1 MENIA
6 KFHLVLAVIAFPF
19 FAPLSPGAERV
30 DAMLQRALPAAP
42 RGETRLLISQAYAQ
56 HHPGHEVD
64 AHRPDS
70 HGSGNTGSPGAA
82 PSATS
87 ASTATALDH
96 SRTVGDYA
104 LDFLVPSRLRAGE
117 EESLAVTVTDRTSGT
132 PARGLPV
139 ELVLVHITTPSNH
152 GGHGVAEAADH
163 AADKNQAG
171 GAYQTVTPLPLIEDE
186 HRPGY
191 YETKH
196 AFQEAGSHVVLI
208 KLRPDLR
215 EYAALSLLVEVT
227 GGHPAGGA
235 GPNYLFISFLLST
248 VAVTILMVA
257 ILRQREQSERIGEVR

>member
-1 MENIA
+1 
-6 KFHLVLAVIAFPF
+6 
-19 FAPLSPGAERV
+19 
-30 DAMLQRALPAAP
+30 
-42 RGETRLLISQAYAQ
+42 
-56 HHPGHEVD
+56 
-64 AHRPDS
+64 
-70 HGSGNTGSPGAA
+70 
-82 PSATS
+82 
-87 ASTATALDH
+87 
-96 SRTVGDYA
+96 
-104 LDFLVPSRLRAGE
+104 
-117 EESLAVTVTDRTSGT
+117 VTDRASGT
-132 PARGLPV
+132 PAGGLPV
-139 ELVLVHITTPSNH
+139 ELILIHLRTPKAH
-152 GGHGVAEAADH
+152 GGHGVAEAAGH
-163 AADKNQAG
+163 PADTDRG
-171 GAYQTVTPLPLIEDE
+171 GSPYPTATPLPLIEDE